1 MTAYLDLEDALQQI
15 SGAGF
20 YLKDLGLLDSA
31 LARPRTSLFGE
42 DAYLE
47 LELKAAALMH
57 SLVKN
62 DPLVDG
68 NKRTSWVLLNSFL
81 YINNFFIEMTTEQGL
96 ELTLGLATDAIDLAS
111 AAEFI
116 QNHLVARI

>member
-15 SGAGF
+15 SRAGF
-20 YLKDLGLLDSA
+20 YVKDLGLLDSA